1 MRNAIS
7 KLYNPISAPV
17 AATRDVLAERLQS
30 VLYNRMM
37 ENMGY
42 EQQERLKDI
51 AEKEAEKEEEP
62 AAAKEEGE
70 AKEQQDYD
78 DDDERYDTVGKVKL
92 VREGKRL
99 KEFRVNGKLNNDNT
113 RMIMVNITPHI
124 EMRVKVIYSFKSVIY
139 RGDGKIQP
147 YIKIRFIIRFIT
159 RHVYKIRR
167 DSNIH
172 RGM

>member
-1 MRNAIS
+1 M
-7 KLYNPISAPV
+7 
-17 AATRDVLAERLQS
+17 AATRDVLAERLRS

-42 EQQERLKDI
+42 GQQERLKDI

-70 AKEQQDYD
+70 AKEQQDHD

-92 VREGKRL
+92 VRKGKRL
-99 KEFRVNGKLNNDNT
+99 KEYRVTGNLDNDNT
-113 RMIMVNITPHI
+113 RMIMVNITPHL
-124 EMRVKVIYSFKSVIY
+124 EMRVKVIYSFKPVIY

-147 YIKIRFIIRFIT
+147 YIKT
-159 RHVYKIRR
+159 L
-167 DSNIH
+167 DSSPGIFTNLEEIQAYIEECEQK
-172 RGM
+172 RLDLDNEEVW

>member
-62 AAAKEEGE
+62 AAANEEGE
-70 AKEQQDYD
+70 AKEQQDDDDDDDD
-78 DDDERYDTVGKVKL
+78 DDDE
-92 VREGKRL
+92 
-99 KEFRVNGKLNNDNT
+99 
-113 RMIMVNITPHI
+113 
-124 EMRVKVIYSFKSVIY
+124 
-139 RGDGKIQP
+139 
-147 YIKIRFIIRFIT
+147 
-159 RHVYKIRR
+159 
-167 DSNIH
+167 
-172 RGM
+172 